1 LRAQRWRLQRLPDD
15 RDAAIAGRAGIE
27 LRGRR
32 HPTGGTRD
40 RELATVLPPPAR
52 TVDNL
57 IALYRASDSFT
68 RLRPAT
74 KRGYE

>member
-1 LRAQRWRLQRLPDD
+1 MTATRRSPGAQ
-15 RDAAIAGRAGIE
+15 AIE